1 MTEKYG
7 VLAYDIASDGDPRFL
22 LITSRETKRW
32 VIPRGNAVPGLPPH
46 QSAAQEAYEEAG
58 LTGLVEAQE
67 IGTYLFDKRRK
78 DGSTEVANV
87 HVFPL
92 RTTIQ
97 SGEWPERKERD
108 TRWFTRDEA
117 AAAVDEPGLKTL
129 IRNFIPPAEAAAR
142 LPVASLSTPPSPP
155 ASIGFFRLF
164 KSIMPKEDSFFDLF
178 ARHAETVVGGADA
191 MSAMFSGEA
200 AIEESCRRI
209 ADYEHQAD
217 AITRDVLHAV
227 RRSFITPF
235 DRSAITSLISS
246 MDDTIDEMHQTAKA
260 ISRYEVSA
268 FEPPMHEMAALSAQA
283 ARLVVEAVPL
293 LRSVGKN
300 GGRLD
305 RITENIVHLEG
316 AADDL
321 HEDGLKALFKAHGDS
336 KPMAFFVGREIY
348 SHLERVLDGFE
359 DVANEIQGVVI
370 DHA

>member
-67 IGTYLFDKRRK
+67 IGTYRFDKRRK
-78 DGSTEVANV
+78 DGSIEEANV

-108 TRWFTRDEA
+108 TRWFTREEA
-117 AAAVDEPGLKTL
+117 AAAVDEPGLKAL
-129 IRNFIPPAEAAAR
+129 IRDFAPPAEAAAR

-155 ASIGFFRLF
+155 AGIGFFRLF

-200 AIEESCRRI
+200 AIEESCRQI

-293 LRSVGKN
+293 LRAVGKN